1 MITLKE
7 ISHENWRECI
17 QLKLKKEQEHFLPSN
32 LYSLVQASYQ
42 KTELYSFVPL
52 GVYNDNTMVGFI
64 MWDEIPNKGTYVI
77 PRVMIDAKYQGNG
90 YAKQAMKEVIKTITD
105 QKPNCKRI
113 EVSYK
118 SENVIAERLYAS
130 LGFEKNER
138 RSKPGG
144 SVVQYKVE
152 RL

>member
-1 MITLKE
+1 MITLKD
-7 ISHENWRECI
+7 INHDNWRECI
-17 QLKLKKEQEHFLPSN
+17 QLKLQAEQEHFLSSN

-52 GVYNDNTMVGFI
+52 GVYRDETMVGFI

-90 YAKQAMKEVIKTITD
+90 YAKQAIKEVIRTIMD
-105 QKPNCKRI
+105 QKPDCKRI

-118 SENVIAERLYAS
+118 SDNVIAEKLYAS

-138 RSKPGG
+138 KSKPGG
-144 SVVQYKVE
+144 PVVQFKVK
-152 RL
+152 